1 MVSIFFDV
9 DGVIADFVGGILKQH
24 NREDI
29 QRKDVRWGLEA
40 QLGIAPADFWHPLG
54 FEFWANLPMLDDGW
68 RFLQQAEWML
78 GAANIGLLTSPCD
91 TPGCIDGK
99 RKWIKRYFPD
109 YERRTFFGS
118 AKHLFAGPTKILV
131 DDNDDNCRRFMEAG
145 GQTLLVPRPW
155 NESRLSSNM
164 DGSFSLKTMS
174 ERLTNVL
181 RRVQGAD

>member
-9 DGVIADFVGGILKQH
+9 DGVIADFVGGVLKQH

-29 QRKDVRWGLEA
+29 PRKDVRWGLEA
-40 QLGIAPADFWHPLG
+40 QLGIAPADFWRPLG
-54 FEFWANLPMLDDGW
+54 FEFWANLPVLEDGW
-68 RFLQQAEWML
+68 KLLQQAEWML
-78 GAANIGLLTSPCD
+78 GVTNIGLLTSPCD

-99 RKWIKRYFPD
+99 RKWIRQFFPE

-131 DDNDDNCRRFMEAG
+131 DDNDDNCRKFMEAG

-155 NESRLSSNM
+155 NESRLSSNA
-164 DGSFSLKTMS
+164 DGSFSLKTVG
-174 ERLTNVL
+174 ERLANVL